1 MKTILVVDDFAS
13 VRLYHSRFLSQKG
26 FRCVEARDG
35 GEALKILDQSPE
47 SIDLVLLDLVMPSV
61 DGAAFV
67 ALLRTISRFKSLPV
81 LAITSEAMT
90 DDTRRLEQQFG
101 IRTLLKPVLPDT
113 LFSRVQEALR

>member
-13 VRLYHSRFLSQKG
+13 VRLYHSRFLSQNG